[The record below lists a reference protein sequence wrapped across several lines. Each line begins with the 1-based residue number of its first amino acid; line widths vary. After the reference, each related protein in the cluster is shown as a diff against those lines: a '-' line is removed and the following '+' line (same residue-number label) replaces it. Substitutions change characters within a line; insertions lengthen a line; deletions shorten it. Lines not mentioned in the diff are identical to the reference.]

1 MSCDTRRPLSA
12 ATLSALF
19 FHRALRRASGAA
31 LSVAIVLSARVALT
45 QSAPVRPTPPPPRSA
60 EELARARVLDQQGA
74 KAYADGRYNDAIRY
88 FEESHRLGGPPFELW
103 NIAKC
108 HVRLDQPEQASE
120 VLERY
125 LATPALPAEERDE
138 ATQQLAELRR
148 RPSTVTIA
156 SNPTA
161 AAVTLD
167 GQPAEGGKTPT
178 SFVVQPG
185 THTITLTAPKRAV
198 YTQMF
203 EAKYG
208 RAIILD
214 VPLADEHRA
223 KPADNPYG
231 DGKIKRVSLR
241 GDLGVMVPKYGS
253 VNGDP
258 HFTLIASGAYRFAD
272 VGATTFA
279 VGGMLLLTGD
289 SWDNRVAAPT
299 SAAPC
304 GTLSSSRSATALS
317 LFATGSAGWEI
328 AARVRAHAVAGVGVA
343 AYFAGD
349 LGGDVFVPSCS
360 PAPGPKPAF
369 MAGAQVD
376 FALTPIVRLSALP
389 LVLQLQ
395 PSFDGARSQPVDASG
410 IWMRATIA
418 IGAGVDL

>member
-1 MSCDTRRPLSA
+1 MFFQRVLRGARAVPLPI
-12 ATLSALF
+12 ALAF
-19 FHRALRRASGAA
+19 ASTP
-31 LSVAIVLSARVALT
+31 VLAQV
-45 QSAPVRPTPPPPRSA
+45 APVRTAAAPPRSA
-60 EELARARVLDQQGA
+60 EDLSRARVLDQQGA

-88 FEESHRLGGPPFELW
+88 FEEAHRLGGPPFELW

-156 SNPTA
+156 SNPTG

-167 GQPAEGGKTPT
+167 GHPPEGGKTPT

-198 YTQMF
+198 YTQTF

-214 VPLADEHRA
+214 VPLANEQRPT
-223 KPADNPYG
+223 PADNPYG
-231 DGKIKRVSLR
+231 AGEIKRVSFR
-241 GDLGVMVPKYGS
+241 GDVGVMVPKYGS

-279 VGGMLLLTGD
+279 VGGMLLITGD
-289 SWDNRVAAPT
+289 SWENRVAAPT
-299 SAAPC
+299 SAMPC
-304 GTLSSSRSATALS
+304 GTLSGSRAATAAS

-360 PAPGPKPAF
+360 PAPGPKPAL

>member
-1 MSCDTRRPLSA
+1 MSA
-12 ATLSALF
+12 APLSALF
-19 FHRALRRASGAA
+19 FALAFVATPA
-31 LSVAIVLSARVALT
+31 LAQI
-45 QSAPVRPTPPPPRSA
+45 APVRSASTPAHSP

-88 FEESHRLGGPPFELW
+88 FEESYRLGGPPFELW

-108 HVRLDQPEQASE
+108 HVRLDQPEQAAE

-138 ATQQLAELRR
+138 ATQQLTELRR

-167 GQPAEGGKTPT
+167 GHPPEGGKTPT

-198 YTQMF
+198 YTQTF

-214 VPLADEHRA
+214 VPLASERGST
-223 KPADNPYG
+223 PADNPYG
-231 DGKIKRVSLR
+231 DGEIKRVSLR
-241 GDLGVMVPKYGS
+241 GDLGVMLPKYGG

-258 HFTLIASGAYRFAD
+258 HPTLIASGAYRFTD

-289 SWDNRVAAPT
+289 SWENRVGAEAT
-299 SAAPC
+299 AAPC
-304 GTLSSSRSATALS
+304 GTLSGSRSATALS
-317 LFATGSAGWEI
+317 MFATGSAGWEI
-328 AARVRAHAVAGVGVA
+328 VPRVRAHAVAGVGIA

-349 LGGDVFVPSCS
+349 LGGDVFVPACS
-360 PAPGPKPAF
+360 PAPAPKPAF
-369 MAGAQVD
+369 MVGAQVD
-376 FALTPIVRLSALP
+376 YALTPLVRLSALP

-395 PSFDGARSQPVDASG
+395 PSFDGARSQPVDATG
-410 IWMRATIA
+410 IWMRWTMA

>member
-1 MSCDTRRPLSA
+1 M
-12 ATLSALF
+12 ATPAL
-19 FHRALRRASGAA
+19 AQ
-31 LSVAIVLSARVALT
+31 I
-45 QSAPVRPTPPPPRSA
+45 APVRSASTPAHSP

-108 HVRLDQPEQASE
+108 HVRLDQPEQAAE

-125 LATPALPAEERDE
+125 LATPALLAEERDE

-156 SNPTA
+156 SNPSG
-161 AAVTLD
+161 AAVTVD
-167 GQPAEGGKTPT
+167 GRTPEGGKTPT
-178 SFVVQPG
+178 SFTVQPG
-185 THTITLTAPKRAV
+185 THTITLTVPKRAV
-198 YTQMF
+198 YTQTF
-203 EAKYG
+203 EARYG

-214 VPLADEHRA
+214 VPLASEHRPT
-223 KPADNPYG
+223 PADNPYG
-231 DGKIKRVSLR
+231 DGEAKRVSLR
-241 GDLGVMVPKYGS
+241 GDLGVMVPKYGGVS
-253 VNGDP
+253 GDP
-258 HFTLIASGAYRFAD
+258 HPTLIASGAYRFAD

-289 SWDNRVAAPT
+289 SWENRVAAET
-299 SAAPC
+299 SVAPC
-304 GTLSSSRSATALS
+304 GALSGSRSATALS
-317 LFATGSAGWEI
+317 IFATGSAGWELVP
-328 AARVRAHAVAGVGVA
+328 RVRVHAVAGVGIA
-343 AYFAGD
+343 AYFADD

-360 PAPGPKPAF
+360 PSPGPKPAF
-369 MAGAQVD
+369 MAGAHVD
-376 FALTPIVRLSALP
+376 YALTPTVRLSALP

>member
-1 MSCDTRRPLSA
+1 MSAVFLP
-12 ATLSALF
+12 
-19 FHRALRRASGAA
+19 RARRRASGAA
-31 LSVAIVLSARVALT
+31 LGIAIALLAPHVLA
-45 QSAPVRPTPPPPRSA
+45 QTPPARAASTPAHSP

-108 HVRLDQPEQASE
+108 HVRLDQPEQAAE

-138 ATQQLAELRR
+138 ATQQLGELRR

-156 SNPTA
+156 STPSG
-161 AAVTLD
+161 AAVTID
-167 GQPAEGGKTPT
+167 GRPPEGGKTPT

-185 THTITLTAPKRAV
+185 AHTITLTAPKYAV
-198 YTQMF
+198 YTQTF

-214 VPLADEHRA
+214 VPLANEHRPV
-223 KPADNPYG
+223 PADNPYG
-231 DGKIKRVSLR
+231 DAEIRRVALR

-258 HFTLIASGAYRFAD
+258 HFTLVGSGSYRFAD

-279 VGGMLLLTGD
+279 VGAMFLLTGD
-289 SWDNRVAAPT
+289 SWDNRVAAPAT
-299 SAAPC
+299 AMPC
-304 GTLSSSRSATALS
+304 GNLSSPDAATALS
-317 LFATGSAGWEI
+317 MFLTGSAGWEI
-328 AARVRAHAVAGVGVA
+328 VPRVRAHALAGVGVA

-349 LGGDVFVPSCS
+349 VGGDVFVPACS
-360 PAPGPKPAF
+360 PSPGPKPAF
-369 MAGAQVD
+369 MAGAQID
-376 FALTPIVRLSALP
+376 YALTPVVRLSALP

-395 PSFDGARSQPVDASG
+395 PSFDGARSQPVDATG